1 MKRSKGL
8 RVIRRGAVLESELP
22 KDLTRQG
29 PKWAKRWPKVRLIR
43 GGPTKPEG

>member
-1 MKRSKGL
+1 MRRKGV

-22 KDLTRQG
+22 KDLTREG

-43 GGPTKPEG
+43 RTPTKPEG